1 VVNLVAGVA
10 LLGAGMLF
18 VGGAGLIPGL
28 FLIGAA
34 LAAYRVPEEL
44 PGRAGLLT
52 VLCCGFAAASLL
64 VWWLSPVIAGGPE
77 IGALVVVQPVLMS
90 CAYMTGVM
98 LALHTPLRAPLA
110 AVLAPLGR
118 TALTNY
124 LLATVAFVAVGRA
137 IGLEGSDR
145 WGAAIALGAGILV
158 VQAVVSP
165 LWLRRFRYG
174 PMEWLWRCATWWRW
188 MPIRLREVR
197 ATT

>member
-1 VVNLVAGVA
+1 MVNLVAGLA
-10 LLGAGMLF
+10 LFGAGMLF

-44 PGRAGLLT
+44 LGRAGLLARWADRPDQLPAGHGRLRGRRPGHRAGR
-52 VLCCGFAAASLL
+52 VG
-64 VWWLSPVIAGGPE
+64 PV
-77 IGALVVVQPVLMS
+77 
-90 CAYMTGVM
+90 
-98 LALHTPLRAPLA
+98 
-110 AVLAPLGR
+110 
-118 TALTNY
+118 
-124 LLATVAFVAVGRA
+124 
-137 IGLEGSDR
+137 
-145 WGAAIALGAGILV
+145 GAAIALGAGILV